1 MPKTDLVSIPSSCT
15 LCPRRC
21 GADRA
26 AGRTGF
32 CGAGNTLKAARAAL
46 HYWEEPCISGT
57 RGSGT
62 VFFSGCTLKC
72 CFCQNYPISAEGLG
86 REITVEH
93 LAEIFLDLQSQGAHN
108 INLVTPGQWQPWI
121 IAALD
126 IARAKGLHLPILCNT
141 GGYETVESVEA
152 WRGYIDIW
160 LADLKYVS
168 SALSAELSSAP
179 DYFAQAKPAIEAMM
193 AQAGHPAFDAEG
205 ILQKGVILR
214 HLTLPGHIDDSFA
227 VLDQMAAWNDADPGC
242 FIPSVMSQYT
252 PFYKAAEHGIGRRIT
267 TYEYR
272 RVVNYAM
279 DKGLAQGYMQQKS
292 SAKEEYTPS
301 FDQIAHLCI
310 VKAIKSTVQELFI
323 GADIL
328 EQNIH
333 IRPISHITTAFSRN
347 KQLFPKLFIFFQ
359 KGYIM
364 SAFCC
369 RNGSHHT
376 GSTAAD
382 YYHITHFHPFLPTYR
397 RHCSLRRRE

>member
-1 MPKTDLVSIPSSCT
+1 MLRYLYYRFPVFQYSTNGTKSGILNTNESENFKEGTLDIMPKTISVPSRCT

-21 GADRA
+21 GANRA

-32 CGAGNTLKAARAAL
+32 CGAGATLKAARAAL
-46 HYWEEPCISGT
+46 HHWEEPCISGT

-86 REITVEH
+86 KEITVEH
-93 LAEIFLDLQSQGAHN
+93 LAEIFLNLQAQGAHN

-126 IARAKGLHLPILCNT
+126 IARAKGLRLPIVCNT
-141 GGYETVESVEA
+141 GGYETVESVQA

-168 SALSAELSSAP
+168 SALSAELSAAP
-179 DYFAQAKPAIEAMM
+179 DYFAEAKPAIEAMM
-193 AQAGHPAFDAEG
+193 AQAGHPVFDADG

-214 HLTLPGHIDDSFA
+214 HLALPGHVEDSFA

-242 FIPSVMSQYT
+242 FLPSVMSQYT

-279 DKGLAQGYMQQKS
+279 DKGLVQGYMQQKS

-301 FDQIAHLCI
+301 FDL
-310 VKAIKSTVQELFI
+310 
-323 GADIL
+323 
-328 EQNIH
+328 
-333 IRPISHITTAFSRN
+333 
-347 KQLFPKLFIFFQ
+347 
-359 KGYIM
+359 
-364 SAFCC
+364 
-369 RNGSHHT
+369 T
-376 GSTAAD
+376 GV
-382 YYHITHFHPFLPTYR
+382 
-397 RHCSLRRRE
+397 